1 LSAGRP
7 DEKFEA
13 TILVVDDTADVR
25 ALLRPLL
32 QRGGYT
38 VLESESG
45 DDALVKVAEMMG
57 TGRLPDL
64 IVLDVMMPGKD
75 GFAVARQLRSWK
87 ETRDVPILMLTALAD
102 VEHKVRGID
111 AGADDFLSKPV
122 NNAEL
127 QSRIRSL
134 LRAKFYRQQI
144 VEKNALL
151 EKILTRWQS
160 PEVVQQILADA
171 SRLRLGG
178 VRSQVTVLFADLA
191 GFTPFS
197 EGRAPE
203 AVMEVLNQ
211 TFTRLTEIVFK
222 YNGTLDKFIGDCLM
236 AFYGAPIA
244 TGHDAL
250 DAVHSALEMRAV
262 FNELKTQ
269 WDDGRASLGL
279 AIGINT
285 GEAIVG
291 NVGSDRR
298 MEYTVIGDTVNV
310 AARLQDRATAGQ
322 ILIGE
327 ATFAQIQA
335 EVGDLL
341 VHRLLKD
348 IALKGREQVLAVHE
362 VIRIM
367 TPS

>member
-1 LSAGRP
+1 MSAGPP
-7 DEKFEA
+7 DEKFAA

-32 QRGGYT
+32 QRAGYT

-57 TGRLPDL
+57 GERLPDL

-87 ETRDVPILMLTALAD
+87 ETRDIPILMLTALSD

-144 VEKNALL
+144 VEKNSLL
-151 EKILTRWQS
+151 ERILTRWQS
-160 PEVVQQILADA
+160 PEVVQQILADS

-197 EGRAPE
+197 ERRSPE
-203 AVMEVLNQ
+203 AVMEVLNHA
-211 TFTRLTEIVFK
+211 FSRLTEIVFK
-222 YNGTLDKFIGDCLM
+222 YNGTLDKFIGDCVM

-250 DAVHSALEMRAV
+250 DAVRSALEMRTV
-262 FNELKTQ
+262 FNELRGPVE
-269 WDDGRASLGL
+269 GRRGRPGAGHRHQQRRGDRGQRGLRPAHGVHGDRGHRERGGPASRQGR
-279 AIGINT
+279 GRPDP
-285 GEAIVG
+285 
-291 NVGSDRR
+291 DRR
-298 MEYTVIGDTVNV
+298 GH
-310 AARLQDRATAGQ
+310 LRADPGRGRRPAG
-322 ILIGE
+322 
-327 ATFAQIQA
+327 APHAQGHRA
-335 EVGDLL
+335 EG
-341 VHRLLKD
+341 
-348 IALKGREQVLAVHE
+348 A
-362 VIRIM
+362 
-367 TPS
+367 